1 MARFIAVFSSQPAA
15 ILAMARRLYP
25 HIELCPPGLLLKVTA
40 RDEQKILKELQKITP
55 QGSLKIGLASTRI
68 TALLAAQVRSNRVV
82 PDGKEREF
90 LAPLPVNLLSLVT
103 RKTEHKL
110 FLTFFRWGIRTLGE
124 LAALPEKE
132 LAARLGQTGIN
143 LQKMARGKDIE
154 LFLRDVEE
162 SCFEESQ
169 DLEWTLDSL
178 EPLIFILG
186 EMLDRLSKRLQR
198 HGWAVEYLQVVLEL
212 ANRTSCTRTLRLAFP
227 IRDPKVLLSLVRLNL
242 QSHPPDSGIEGV
254 SLRAFPA
261 RQRIIQHSLLER
273 PAPHSEQ
280 LSRTLGRLNA
290 LLGEDALGSPR
301 LLDTH
306 RPDTFTVE
314 SLQIEQK
321 RIALSS
327 LKTPN
332 PKSKLP
338 NLPRLSLRRFR
349 PPQPTGIRLDQI
361 VTYSGPWR
369 SSGDWWTGT
378 SKRWWRDE
386 WDVEM
391 SDGMICRI
399 FWDHGQKGWFL
410 EGVYD

>member
-1 MARFIAVFSSQPAA
+1 MDRFIAVFSSQPAA
-15 ILAMARRLYP
+15 LLTMVRRLYS

-40 RDEQKILKELQKITP
+40 RDEQQILKELQKITP
-55 QGSLKIGLASTRI
+55 QNSLKIGLASTRI
-68 TALLAAQVRSNRVV
+68 TALLAAQVRSKRVV
-82 PDGKEREF
+82 PAGKEQDF

-110 FLTFFRWGIRTLGE
+110 LLTFFRWGIRTLGE

-132 LAARLGQTGIN
+132 LSTRLGQTGIN
-143 LQKMARGKDIE
+143 LQKMARGEDIK
-154 LFLRDVEE
+154 LFLHDVEE
-162 SCFEESQ
+162 PCFEESQ

-186 EMLDRLSKRLQR
+186 KMLDRLCKRLQG
-198 HGWAVEYLQVVLEL
+198 HGWAVESLQVVLEL
-212 ANRTSCTRTLRLAFP
+212 SNSTSYTRTLRLASP
-227 IRDPKVLLSLVRLNL
+227 IRDPKVLLSLVRLDL
-242 QSHPPDSGIEGV
+242 QYHPPNSGTEGV

-261 RQRIIQHSLLER
+261 RQRITQHSLLER
-273 PAPHSEQ
+273 PAPHPEQ
-280 LSRTLGRLNA
+280 LSRTLSRLNS
-290 LLGEDALGSPR
+290 LLGEDALGSPL

-306 RPDTFTVE
+306 RPDAFAVE

-338 NLPRLSLRRFR
+338 NLPRLSLRRLR
-349 PPQPTGIRLDQI
+349 PPQPTGIRLDQVVI
-361 VTYSGPWR
+361 YSGPWR
-369 SSGDWWTGT
+369 SSGDWWMGT

-399 FWDHGQKGWFL
+399 FWDHDQKSWFL